1 VFIDRDIARWNGNR
15 ERRIMDGGTPHR
27 TAPHQEL
34 GVSFSFSFPLKVAV
48 LEYPHDEILFLQQD
62 GM

>member
-1 VFIDRDIARWNGNR
+1 LIGISL
-15 ERRIMDGGTPHR
+15 DGMAIEKGESWMVELR